1 MSSHNH
7 LQSDTVWYLMR
18 RVVYY
23 SLVQNEAVYI
33 VVLLVWNLR
42 IYGRYIP
49 NQKSDSFKFLVLR
62 ETQKIEK
69 KLNFTNFENI
79 NFA

>member
-1 MSSHNH
+1 
-7 LQSDTVWYLMR
+7 MR

-79 NFA
+79 NFAW